1 MSLPG
6 QLYMLQQID
15 LELQRKQQELNG
27 VESQLND
34 DRALVTAEAK
44 FACQKEQLADARK
57 RQKSAE
63 WELENIQEKIT
74 KVNSKLYN
82 GATKNPKELVNL
94 EHEGKSLKSKISGQ
108 EDELLELMGQVEELE
123 AEVKT
128 STEELKQLKQEWQQR
143 QGALKQR
150 KNEIEPEIV
159 ELSQARGA
167 LVQQIDLE
175 ALGLYERIR
184 LAKEQAIA
192 KVVQGRCQGCHI
204 TLPTSQWQKARAGEL
219 MQCNSCNRILYLE

>member
-1 MSLPG
+1 
-6 QLYMLQQID
+6 MLQQID

-27 VESQLND
+27 VDSQLND

-94 EHEGKSLKSKISGQ
+94 GHEGKSLKSKISGQ

-128 STEELKQLKQEWQQR
+128 GTEELKQLKQEWQQR

-192 KVVQGRCQGCHI
+192 KVVKDAI
-204 TLPTSQWQKARAGEL
+204 LP
-219 MQCNSCNRILYLE
+219 YLQANGKRLEPVS

>member
-1 MSLPG
+1 
-6 QLYMLQQID
+6 MLQQID

-34 DRALVTAEAK
+34 DKALVTAEAK

-63 WELENIQEKIT
+63 WELEDIQEKIT
-74 KVNSKLYN
+74 KLHSKLYN

-143 QGALKQR
+143 QGSLKQR

>member
-1 MSLPG
+1 
-6 QLYMLQQID
+6 MLQQID

-27 VESQLND
+27 VEGQLND
-34 DRALVTAEAK
+34 DKALVTAESK

-128 STEELKQLKQEWQQR
+128 STEEFKQLKQEWQQR

-159 ELSQARGA
+159 ELGQARGA

>member
-34 DRALVTAEAK
+34 DKALITAEAK

-74 KVNSKLYN
+74 KLHSKLYN

-94 EHEGKSLKSKISGQ
+94 EHEGRSLKSKISGQ

>member
-34 DRALVTAEAK
+34 DKALVTAEAK

-63 WELENIQEKIT
+63 WELEDIQEKIT
-74 KVNSKLYN
+74 KLHSKLYN

-150 KNEIEPEIV
+150 KNEIERTI
-159 ELSQARGA
+159 
-167 LVQQIDLE
+167 
-175 ALGLYERIR
+175 
-184 LAKEQAIA
+184 
-192 KVVQGRCQGCHI
+192 
-204 TLPTSQWQKARAGEL
+204 
-219 MQCNSCNRILYLE
+219 RILEWDKSMKQINPAKKTQLEQYKNELEDIKAKLNPENVKENE

>member
-1 MSLPG
+1 
-6 QLYMLQQID
+6 MLQQID

-34 DRALVTAEAK
+34 DKALVTAEAK

-63 WELENIQEKIT
+63 WELEDIQEKIT
-74 KVNSKLYN
+74 KLHSKLYN

-94 EHEGKSLKSKISGQ
+94 EHEGRSLKSKISGQ

>member
-34 DRALVTAEAK
+34 DEALITAEAK

-63 WELENIQEKIT
+63 WELEDIQEKIT

-94 EHEGKSLKSKISGQ
+94 EHEGRSLKSKISGQ

>member
-1 MSLPG
+1 
-6 QLYMLQQID
+6 MLQQID

>member
-1 MSLPG
+1 
-6 QLYMLQQID
+6 MLQQID

-34 DRALVTAEAK
+34 DKALVTAESK

-63 WELENIQEKIT
+63 WELEDIQEKIT
-74 KVNSKLYN
+74 KLHSKLYN

-143 QGALKQR
+143 QGSLKQR